1 MELNAIKIFV
11 DVMRTGSF
19 AAVARQHAVDPS
31 SISRTIAILEDQLGF
46 RLFQRTTRRLVATE
60 PAAMYFE
67 RIQPVLAE
75 LERARDEARDVVAEP
90 SGRLRLTT
98 SVAFGTTCVVPL
110 LPRLR
115 AKYPQL
121 ELDLLLSDT
130 VIDLIA
136 ERVDLAIRLGPR
148 LDSGL
153 VGTQLMRTRYRVCA
167 SPEYVARSPAMKKP
181 EALAA
186 VDCLLFPFPGYRTL
200 WRFRG
205 KKGNIVDVAV
215 KGSVVMSNALALLR
229 AAQDGGGPV
238 LLADWLVG
246 PSLNAGTLIDLFP
259 AYEATA
265 TDFDTAAWLLY
276 PSRAYVPSK
285 LRAVIDFLKANI
297 SNAAPKLQSAAQQ
310 ITDLDQ

>member
-1 MELNAIKIFV
+1 MELDAIKIFV
-11 DVMRTGSF
+11 DVMRYGSF

-67 RIQPVLAE
+67 RIQPVLSE
-75 LERARDEARDVVAEP
+75 LEQVRDEARDVVAEP

-130 VIDLIA
+130 VLDLIA

-167 SPEYVARSPAMKKP
+167 SPEYVARSLAMKKP

-205 KKGNIVDVAV
+205 KKGTIVEVSV
-215 KGSVVMSNALALLR
+215 KGSVVISNALALLR

-246 PSLNAGTLIDLFP
+246 PSLKVGSLVDLFP
-259 AYEATA
+259 NYEATA

-297 SNAAPKLQSAAQQ
+297 GNAAARLKSSAPQFTGA
-310 ITDLDQ
+310 DQ